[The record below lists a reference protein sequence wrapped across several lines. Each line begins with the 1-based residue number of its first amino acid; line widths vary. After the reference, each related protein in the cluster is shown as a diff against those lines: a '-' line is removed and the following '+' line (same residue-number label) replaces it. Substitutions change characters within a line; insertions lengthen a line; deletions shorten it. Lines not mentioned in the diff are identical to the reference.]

1 MMQKIL
7 IIDDDAAIGD
17 LEQEVLERAGY
28 GVLRCGPI
36 PGRRRC
42 CF

>member
-17 LEQEVLERAGY
+17 LEQEVLELEATAC
-28 GVLRCGPI
+28 CGPI